1 MKDKIWLWTV
11 AHRKQCIFM
20 SIFKGF
26 LLFSNVVPI
35 SHSKHKY
42 TTKSKCLLESKVSLA
57 GQILAHLKAHT
68 RATKLHKTL
77 QTALS
82 RAMRRHVCVLSKN
95 GEAGHEYLEQTVSL
109 NTRKVNVGVYV

>member
-26 LLFSNVVPI
+26 LLCLLWLIGTTLEN
-35 SHSKHKY
+35 KY

-68 RATKLHKTL
+68 RVIKLHKTL

>member
-1 MKDKIWLWTV
+1 MLFQSAIANTSTPQSLN
-11 AHRKQCIFM
+11 AF
-20 SIFKGF
+20 FK
-26 LLFSNVVPI
+26 
-35 SHSKHKY
+35 
-42 TTKSKCLLESKVSLA
+42 SKVSLA

-68 RATKLHKTL
+68 RVIKLHKTL

>member
-1 MKDKIWLWTV
+1 MLFQSAIANTSTPQSLN
-11 AHRKQCIFM
+11 A
-20 SIFKGF
+20 F
-26 LLFSNVVPI
+26 L
-35 SHSKHKY
+35 K
-42 TTKSKCLLESKVSLA
+42 

-68 RATKLHKTL
+68 RVIKLHKTL

>member
-1 MKDKIWLWTV
+1 
-11 AHRKQCIFM
+11 M

-26 LLFSNVVPI
+26 LLFSSVVPI

-42 TTKSKCLLESKVSLA
+42 TTKSKCLLQSKVSLA
-57 GQILAHLKAHT
+57 GQILAHLKAHA
-68 RATKLHKTL
+68 RVIKLHKTL